1 MRNKSEKVTL
11 KVGVWRSEEDK
22 ERYGKTIELTGQ
34 LLLEMRTRRDNI
46 VTGGNIW
53 TNWKVYLL
61 RDDWYLV
68 WWEVSIRVLARC
80 SSNCLGSRT
89 ISNVADYTI
98 LDQIPYRGEL
108 YVGHTLGAP
117 FRVPLEVAKAMAY
130 EISALAVGG
139 DK

>member
-68 WWEVSIRVLARC
+68 WWED
-80 SSNCLGSRT
+80 CLGSRT

>member
-22 ERYGKTIELTGQ
+22 ERYVKTIELTGQ

-68 WWEVSIRVLARC
+68 WWNVRIWLRRED
-80 SSNCLGSRT
+80 CLGSRT
-89 ISNVADYTI
+89 TLNVADYTI

-139 DK
+139 DKF

>member
-22 ERYGKTIELTGQ
+22 ERYVKTIELTGQ

-68 WWEVSIRVLARC
+68 WWED
-80 SSNCLGSRT
+80 CLGSRT

-139 DK
+139 DKF

>member
-1 MRNKSEKVTL
+1 
-11 KVGVWRSEEDK
+11 
-22 ERYGKTIELTGQ
+22 
-34 LLLEMRTRRDNI
+34 MRTRRDNI

-68 WWEVSIRVLARC
+68 WWED
-80 SSNCLGSRT
+80 CLNSPT

-108 YVGHTLGAP
+108 YVGHILGAP
-117 FRVPLEVAKAMAY
+117 FTIPREVAKAMAY
-130 EISALAVGG
+130 GISDLAIRG